1 MSEYDEVVASFN
13 LERLDDNRFLSR
25 SPKFGWRRIYGGLLL
40 SHGLRAAQ
48 MTIDDPQRTPHS
60 LHGYFL
66 RPGNIDEQIE
76 LHVERMLD
84 GRSIA
89 NRRVTLVQGGKP
101 VFCLQASF
109 RKPGPGLVHHPD
121 MPDVNPPEGLPDET
135 EITALHASA
144 LPTGAKSYLAR
155 EKVFELRPVDHELF
169 VHPDPDRPESSL
181 TWAKLRTTRQPSGE
195 LSWILLAY
203 LSDMTVLNGSLH
215 PHGRNFFDADITMAS
230 LDHSLWIHNQ
240 PDFSDWLLMSHEAMG
255 NEAGMGLG
263 RVCIFNR
270 TGTLTAS
277 VVQQGYIKTSV
288 DQ

>member
-48 MTIDDPQRTPHS
+48 VTVDDPQRTPHS

-66 RPGNIDEQIE
+66 RPGNLDEPIE
-76 LHVERMLD
+76 LHAERLLD

-89 NRRVTLVQGGKP
+89 NRRVTLVQDGKP

-109 RKPGPGLVHHPD
+109 RKPGPGLVYQPE
-121 MPDVNPPEGLPDET
+121 MPDAGPPEGLPDEA
-135 EITALHASA
+135 EITRLHASV

-169 VHPDPDRPESSL
+169 VHPDPDRPDSSL
-181 TWAKLRTTRQPSGE
+181 TWARLRTTQPPSGE

-230 LDHSLWIHNQ
+230 LDHSLWMHNQ

-263 RVCIFNR
+263 RVNIFNR

-277 VVQQGYIKTSV
+277 VVQQGYIRPSKG
-288 DQ
+288 

>member
-13 LERLDDNRFLSR
+13 LERLDDNRFRSR
-25 SPKFGWRRIYGGLLL
+25 SPQFGWRRIYGGLLL
-40 SHGLRAAQ
+40 AHALRAAQ
-48 MTIDDPQRTPHS
+48 MTIDDPQRDPHS

-66 RPGNIDEQIE
+66 RPGLIDEPLE
-76 LHVERMLD
+76 LQVERLLD

-89 NRRVTLVQGGKP
+89 NRRVTIVQGGKP

-109 RKPGPGLVHHPD
+109 RKLGSGLVHHPAI
-121 MPDVNPPEGLPDET
+121 PDASPPEDLPDET
-135 EITALHASA
+135 RIAALYASV
-144 LPTGAKSYLAR
+144 LPTGAQSYLAR
-155 EKVFELRPVDHELF
+155 EKVFELRPVNHELF
-169 VHPDPDRPESSL
+169 VHPDPDHPESSL
-181 TWAKLRTTRQPSGE
+181 TWARLQTTQQPSGE

-230 LDHSLWIHNQ
+230 LDHGLWMHNP

-263 RVCIFNR
+263 RVNIFNR

-277 VVQQGYIKTSV
+277 VVQQGFIKANNV
-288 DQ
+288 

>member
-13 LERLDDNRFLSR
+13 LERLDDNRFRSR
-25 SPKFGWRRIYGGLLL
+25 SPQFGWRRIYGGLLL

-48 MTIDDPQRTPHS
+48 MTMDDPQRNPHS
-60 LHGYFL
+60 VHGYFL
-66 RPGNIDEQIE
+66 RPGLIDQPLE
-76 LHVERMLD
+76 LQVERLLD

-89 NRRVTLVQGGKP
+89 NRRVTILQGGKP
-101 VFCLQASF
+101 AFCLQASF
-109 RKPGPGLVHHPD
+109 RKPGSGLLHHPA
-121 MPDVNPPEGLPDET
+121 MPDADPPEELPDET
-135 EITALHASA
+135 EIAALYASV
-144 LPTGAKSYLAR
+144 LPAGAQKYLAR
-155 EKVFELRPVDHELF
+155 EKVFELRPVNHQLF

-181 TWAKLRTTRQPSGE
+181 TWARLRTTQQPAGDM
-195 LSWILLAY
+195 SWALLAY

-230 LDHSLWIHNQ
+230 LDHALWVHNP

-263 RVCIFNR
+263 RLSLFNR

-277 VVQQGYIKTSV
+277 VAQQGFIKINNA
-288 DQ
+288 

>member
-13 LERLDDNRFLSR
+13 LERLDDNRFRSR
-25 SPKFGWRRIYGGLLL
+25 SPQFGWRRIYGGLLL
-40 SHGLRAAQ
+40 SHALRAAQ
-48 MTIDDPQRTPHS
+48 ITIDDPQPDPHS

-66 RPGNIDEQIE
+66 RPGLIDEPLE
-76 LHVERMLD
+76 LQVERLLN
-84 GRSIA
+84 GRSIT
-89 NRRVTLVQGGKP
+89 NRRATILQGGKP

-109 RKPGPGLVHHPD
+109 RKPAAGLVHHPA
-121 MPDVNPPEGLPDET
+121 MPDAAPPEDLPDET
-135 EITALHASA
+135 QIAELYASV
-144 LPTGAKSYLAR
+144 LPTGAQTYLAR

-169 VHPDPDRPESSL
+169 VHPDPDHPESSL
-181 TWAKLRTTRQPSGE
+181 TWARLRTTQQPSGK

-230 LDHSLWIHNQ
+230 LDHALWVHNP

-263 RVCIFNR
+263 RVNIFNR

-277 VVQQGYIKTSV
+277 VVQQGFIKTNNV
-288 DQ
+288 

>member
-13 LERLDDNRFLSR
+13 LERLDDNRFRSR
-25 SPKFGWRRIYGGLLL
+25 SPQFGWRRIYGGLLL
-40 SHGLRAAQ
+40 SHGLKAAQ
-48 MTIDDPQRTPHS
+48 MTIDDPQRNPHS

-66 RPGNIDEQIE
+66 RPGSIDEPIE
-76 LHVERMLD
+76 LQVERLLD

-89 NRRVTLVQGGKP
+89 NRRVTIIQGGKP

-109 RKPGPGLVHHPD
+109 RKPGPGLVHHPVI
-121 MPDVNPPEGLPDET
+121 PDANPPEGLPDET
-135 EITALHASA
+135 QIAGLYASV
-144 LPTGAKSYLAR
+144 LPAGAQSYLAR

-169 VHPDPDRPESSL
+169 VHPDLDHPESGL
-181 TWAKLRTTRQPSGE
+181 TWARLRTTQQPSGE

-215 PHGRNFFDADITMAS
+215 PHGRNFFDAEITMAS
-230 LDHSLWIHNQ
+230 LDHSLWIHNP

-263 RVCIFNR
+263 RVNIFNR
-270 TGTLTAS
+270 TGALTAS
-277 VVQQGYIKTSV
+277 VVQQGYIKASNG
-288 DQ
+288 